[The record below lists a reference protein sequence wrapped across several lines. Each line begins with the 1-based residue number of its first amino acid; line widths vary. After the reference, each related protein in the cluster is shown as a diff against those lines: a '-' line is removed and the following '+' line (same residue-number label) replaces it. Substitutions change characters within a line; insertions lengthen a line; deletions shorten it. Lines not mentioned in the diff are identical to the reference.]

1 MLHLQAVDL
10 DPTNA
15 AVLSNRSLCWI
26 RLGQPDQ
33 ALADAKAC
41 RELKPDWPKAWYRE
55 GAALRL
61 LQACLFFFFSFFHGC
76 CTDLHCL
83 AFLDC
88 LLLAEV

>member
-1 MLHLQAVDL
+1 
-10 DPTNA
+10 
-15 AVLSNRSLCWI
+15 
-26 RLGQPDQ
+26 
-33 ALADAKAC
+33 
-41 RELKPDWPKAWYRE
+41 
-55 GAALRL
+55 L